1 MALANLKQFIYQK
14 DLCLMIVGI
23 YKMYINIKNRTCIH
37 FDGLIKSEKTETK
50 NILINKNTS
59 KIRPFVLL
67 DMLTI
72 IQ

>member
-1 MALANLKQFIYQK
+1 
-14 DLCLMIVGI
+14 MIMGI

-50 NILINKNTS
+50 NVLIIKNTS
-59 KIRPFVLL
+59 KIWPFILL